1 MAEPVRVRFAPSP
14 TGHLHVG
21 GARTALFNWLFAR
34 RHRGVFILRIEDTD
48 RSRST
53 EEFIASILE
62 ALRWLGLDW
71 DEGPPAAGYRQT
83 ERVEIYKAHAE
94 RLLAEG
100 KAYRC
105 VCLPEELE
113 AQRKAA
119 QARGE
124 TFRYSGKCREANVPA
139 DVPHALRLKLPLS
152 GQTVVQ
158 DLIHGTVAFEVS
170 QLDDWIIVRTDGSP
184 TYNFCVVV
192 DDVTM
197 KITHVIRGND
207 HLSNTP
213 KQILCYQALGYPIPA
228 FAHIPMI
235 LGADRSRLSKR
246 HGATSVLAFR
256 EQGFLPEAM
265 VNYLARLGWSHGD
278 QEIFSR
284 EELVQHFDLAHVGSA
299 GAIFDRTKLEWLSG
313 EWMKRLPAEQ
323 LAEQL
328 AERLKKVPSLDKWQ
342 PQMSE
347 SAWLARVAESL
358 KERAKTMAEMAQMSS
373 FFFVE
378 PELYDPLAAAKFLTP
393 EAVPRLRLLIKRLE
407 AQEPFEPE
415 VLETLYRGLAAELDL
430 KLVDLAQLTR
440 IALTGK
446 SASPPIFQV
455 ATLLGK
461 EKTLARLR
469 KCLAVVEGKA

>member
-1 MAEPVRVRFAPSP
+1 MAETVRTRFAPSP

-21 GARTALFNWLFAR
+21 GARTALFTWLFAR

-53 EEFIASILE
+53 EAYIASILDS
-62 ALRWLGLDW
+62 LRWLGLDW
-71 DEGPPAAGYRQT
+71 EEGPPTPGYRQT
-83 ERVEIYKAHAE
+83 ERLEIYKAHAE

-105 VCLPEELE
+105 ACPPEELE
-113 AQRKAA
+113 AARQAA

-124 TFRYSGKCREANVPA
+124 TFRYSGKCRDANVPA
-139 DVPHALRLKLPLS
+139 HVPHALRLKIPLS
-152 GQTVVQ
+152 GQTVVH
-158 DLIHGTVAFEVS
+158 DLIHGTVAFDHS
-170 QLDDWIIVRTDGSP
+170 QLDDWILVRTDGTP

-213 KQILCYQALGYPIPA
+213 KQILCYQALGYPVPA

-235 LGADRSRLSKR
+235 LGPDRSRLSKR
-246 HGATSVLAFR
+246 HGATSVLAFK
-256 EQGFLPEAM
+256 EEGFLPEAM

-284 EELVQHFDLAHVGSA
+284 EELIQHFDLAHVGSA
-299 GAIFDRTKLEWLSG
+299 GAVFDRAKLEWLSNY
-313 EWMKRLPAEQ
+313 WMKQMPPDRLTRDLVPFLEKAGLPVPADRQ
-323 LAEQL
+323 
-328 AERLKKVPSLDKWQ
+328 
-342 PQMSE
+342 
-347 SAWLARVAESL
+347 WLGRVVESL
-358 KERAKTMAEMAQMSS
+358 KARARTYVEMVEIGS
-373 FFFVE
+373 FYFTE
-378 PELYDPLAAAKFLTP
+378 PQGYDPQAAGKFFTP
-393 EAVPRLRLLIKRLE
+393 EAVPRLKLLIKRLE
-407 AQEPFEPE
+407 AQEPFEPAA
-415 VLETLYRGLAAELDL
+415 LETLYRGLAAELRL

-446 SASPPIFQV
+446 TVSPPIFQV
-455 ATLLGK
+455 AALLGK
-461 EKTLARLR
+461 EHTLARLK
-469 KCLAVVEGKA
+469 KCQAVIEGKA

>member
-21 GARTALFNWLFAR
+21 GARTGLFNWLFAR
-34 RHRGVFILRIEDTD
+34 RHRGAFILRIEDTD

-53 EEFIASILE
+53 EEFIASIVE

-71 DEGPPAAGYRQT
+71 DEGPPASGYRQT
-83 ERVEIYKAHAE
+83 ERLEIYKAHAE

-100 KAYRC
+100 RAYRC
-105 VCLPEELE
+105 VCPPEELG

-213 KQILCYQALGYPIPA
+213 KQILCYQALGYPVPA

-246 HGATSVLAFR
+246 HGATSLLAFK
-256 EQGFLPEAM
+256 EEGFLPEAM

-284 EELVQHFDLAHVGSA
+284 EELIQHFDLAHVGSA
-299 GAIFDRTKLEWLSG
+299 GAVFDRVKLEWLSNH
-313 EWMKRLPAEQ
+313 WMMQMPPDRLASDLAPFLERAGLPVPAD
-323 LAEQL
+323 
-328 AERLKKVPSLDKWQ
+328 R
-342 PQMSE
+342 
-347 SAWLARVAESL
+347 AWLARVAESL
-358 KERAKTMAEMAQMSS
+358 KERAKT
-373 FFFVE
+373 FVE
-378 PELYDPLAAAKFLTP
+378 MVELGAFYFAEPAGYDREATVKFFTP
-393 EAVPRLRLLIKRLE
+393 EAVPRLTLLLKRLE
-407 AQEPFEPE
+407 PQEPFEPE
-415 VLETLYRGLAAELDL
+415 ALETLYRGLAAELGL

-455 ATLLGK
+455 AVLLGR

-469 KCLAVVEGKA
+469 KCLAVIEGKA

>member
-1 MAEPVRVRFAPSP
+1 MPEPVRARFAPSP

-21 GARTALFNWLFAR
+21 GARTALFTWLFAR
-34 RHRGVFILRIEDTD
+34 HHRGVFILRIEDTD

-53 EEFIASILE
+53 EEYIASILE

-71 DEGPPAAGYRQT
+71 DEGPPTPGYRQT
-83 ERVEIYKAHAE
+83 ERLEIYKAHAE

-105 VCLPEELE
+105 ACPPEELE
-113 AQRKAA
+113 AARAAA

-124 TFRYSGKCREANVPA
+124 TFRYSGKCRDQNVAA
-139 DVPHALRLKLPLS
+139 DVPHALRLKIPRS

-158 DLIHGTVAFEVS
+158 DLIHGRVTFDHG
-170 QLDDWIIVRTDGSP
+170 QLDDWILVRTDGSP

-213 KQILCYQALGYPIPA
+213 KQILCYHALGYPVPA

-235 LGADRSRLSKR
+235 LGPDRSRLSKR
-246 HGATSVLAFR
+246 HGATSVLAFK
-256 EQGFLPEAM
+256 EEGFLPEAM

-284 EELVQHFDLAHVGSA
+284 EELIEHFDLAKVGQA
-299 GAIFDRTKLEWLSG
+299 GAVFDRAKLEWLSNH
-313 EWMKRLPAEQ
+313 WMRQAPG
-323 LAEQL
+323 
-328 AERLKKVPSLDKWQ
+328 ERLAHDLASYMERRGIPVPSDRR
-342 PQMSE
+342 
-347 SAWLARVAESL
+347 WLAQVADSL
-358 KERAKTMAEMAQMSS
+358 KERASTLRQMFEMGVFYFAEPAN
-373 FFFVE
+373 
-378 PELYDPLAAAKFLTP
+378 YDPPEIVAKFFTP
-393 EAVPRLRLLIKRLE
+393 EAIPRLALLIKRLE
-407 AQEPFEPE
+407 AQEAFEPDA
-415 VLETLYRGLAAELDL
+415 LESLYRGLVAQLEL

-446 SASPPIFQV
+446 TVSPPIFQV
-455 ATLLGK
+455 AAILGK
-461 EKTLARLR
+461 ERTLARLK
-469 KCLAVVEGKA
+469 KCLAVIEGKA

>member
-1 MAEPVRVRFAPSP
+1 MLEAVRVRFAPSP

-53 EEFIASILE
+53 EEFIASIAE

-71 DEGPPAAGYRQT
+71 DEGPPASGYRQT
-83 ERVEIYKAHAE
+83 ERLEIYKTHAE

-100 KAYRC
+100 RAYRC
-105 VCLPEELE
+105 VCPPEELE

-246 HGATSVLAFR
+246 HGATSVLAFK
-256 EQGFLPEAM
+256 EEGVLPEAM

-284 EELVQHFDLAHVGSA
+284 EELIRHFDLATVGRA
-299 GAIFDRTKLEWLSG
+299 GGVFDRAKLEWLANH
-313 EWMKRLPAEQ
+313 WMKQMP
-323 LAEQL
+323 
-328 AERLKKVPSLDKWQ
+328 AERLANDLAPFLERAGLTVPADR
-342 PQMSE
+342 
-347 SAWLARVAESL
+347 AWLGRVAESL
-358 KERAKTMAEMAQMSS
+358 KERAKT
-373 FFFVE
+373 FVE
-378 PELYDPLAAAKFLTP
+378 MVEMGAFYFAEPAGYDQEAAAKFFTAD
-393 EAVPRLRLLIKRLE
+393 AVPRLRLLIKRLE

-415 VLETLYRGLAAELDL
+415 ALETLYRGLAAELGL

-455 ATLLGK
+455 AALLGK
-461 EKTLARLR
+461 ERTLARL
-469 KCLAVVEGKA
+469 KTCQAVIEGKA